1 MEENLKTEQF
11 QDIIHSLNHLVL
23 SQELFVLGANPG
35 SESILEDKASKP
47 SPSGSSL
54 SGGVGRHPTKRHGRI
69 TKHGRGREGLWKGTN
84 CSVEMLCSLPA
95 L

>member
-35 SESILEDKASKP
+35 SESILEERQANPHPRGAHCLVEWAGIQQRDMEELQNMEGEEKAF
-47 SPSGSSL
+47 
-54 SGGVGRHPTKRHGRI
+54 V
-69 TKHGRGREGLWKGTN
+69 RGQTA
-84 CSVEMLCSLPA
+84 P
-95 L
+95 